1 MGQALAI
8 GSFSVEDMAL
18 EIAEN
23 RFKVEPCCVLLTPSR
38 KKGES
43 LVLPDLRLKVLIEA
57 LRMVLEVVYDERLM
71 TFCYGGRVGMGR
83 HTAVRYLKNSVENA
97 TWWFAAKF
105 ERQSFEVPHME
116 RLCRVLEEKIDDC
129 VFVELIR
136 KLFDSN
142 VVRIEL
148 GRFSLGQGFPQESG
162 LCGILINVYFSG
174 LDREIQEFRLRVNR
188 ESQNV
193 DAAKI
198 PTSSN
203 VSYRPAKVYA
213 VRYLDEILIATSGS
227 KVLMMDLRKK
237 ILDRI
242 ESDLGL
248 KVDGM
253 RSTIRSAVSDKLEF
267 LGMELQAV
275 PPSVLNPPMTEKEVR
290 ARKKYLRQKEVQ
302 AQERRNARERNRRK
316 LGMKILSHLFRKLKR
331 NDGFR
336 LNLPIE
342 DEVRAIFSRWANETV
357 QEFFHSL
364 EERYNWHRML
374 TAGNFM
380 SLRHIR
386 DQLPAALV
394 DAYDEFQ
401 AQIDKHLSPFAMM
414 AALEEEEREKEEET
428 ERKYADQTAN
438 DLTRTLI
445 KVDAPIQLVRKAVKL
460 AGFTNNMGRPRPIKL
475 LLALEDADIIK
486 WYAGVGR
493 RWLEYFCCCHNFR
506 TVKIVVSYHLR
517 FSCILTLQA
526 KHESTKQEAIKHY
539 TKDLIVTGEGENEVA
554 YFPTEKEVKMMGDRN
569 LSNPM
574 PIDGALT
581 LALVR
586 LASDV
591 EPPYPC
597 AAHFC
602 SERDTRCY
610 RIRLLQNRLNVNPA
624 NDEKWVPGMGAIH
637 ESFNR
642 KLLALC
648 PRHRDDLFLGGITL
662 QDIDIT
668 TCWKLDAD

>member
-1 MGQALAI
+1 MGQAPAI
-8 GSFSVEDMAL
+8 GSFPVEDMAL

-23 RFKVEPCCVLLTPSR
+23 RFKVEPCGVMLTPSR

-57 LRMVLEVVYDERLM
+57 HRMVLEVVYDERLM
-71 TFCYGGRVGMGR
+71 MFCYGGRVGMGR
-83 HTAVRYLKNSVENA
+83 LTAV
-97 TWWFAAKF
+97 
-105 ERQSFEVPHME
+105 
-116 RLCRVLEEKIDDC
+116 
-129 VFVELIR
+129 
-136 KLFDSN
+136 
-142 VVRIEL
+142 
-148 GRFSLGQGFPQESG
+148 
-162 LCGILINVYFSG
+162 SG

-188 ESQNV
+188 ESRNV

-203 VSYRPAKVYA
+203 VSYRPAKVFA
-213 VRYLDEILIATSGS
+213 VKYMDEILITTFGS

-242 ESDLGL
+242 ESNLGL

-253 RSTIRSAVSDKLEF
+253 RSTICSAVSDRLEF

-316 LGMKILSHLFRKLKR
+316 LGMKILSHQFRKLKR
-331 NDGFR
+331 NNGFR

-342 DEVRAIFSRWANETV
+342 DEVRAIFSRWADETV

-401 AQIDKHLSPFAMM
+401 AQIEKHLSPYAMM

-438 DLTRTLI
+438 DLTRTVI
-445 KVDAPIQLVRKAVKL
+445 KVDAPIQL
-460 AGFTNNMGRPRPIKL
+460 
-475 LLALEDADIIK
+475 
-486 WYAGVGR
+486 
-493 RWLEYFCCCHNFR
+493 
-506 TVKIVVSYHLR
+506 
-517 FSCILTLQA
+517 
-526 KHESTKQEAIKHY
+526 EAIKHY
-539 TKDLIVTGEGENEVA
+539 TKDLIVTDEGENEVA
-554 YFPTEKEVKMMGDRN
+554 YFPSEKEVKMMGDRN
-569 LSNPM
+569 LSSPM

-581 LALVR
+581 LVLVR

-591 EPPYPC
+591 EPPYPLC
-597 AAHFC
+597 
-602 SERDTRCY
+602 
-610 RIRLLQNRLNVNPA
+610 
-624 NDEKWVPGMGAIH
+624 G
-637 ESFNR
+637 SF
-642 KLLALC
+642 L
-648 PRHRDDLFLGGITL
+648 
-662 QDIDIT
+662 
-668 TCWKLDAD
+668 